1 MMKTY
6 EESVEINHSL
16 NWPYILGHTYEI
28 LVIDGSVSSCE
39 KSYYYT

>member
-16 NWPYILGHTYEI
+16 NWPYIPGHTYKI
-28 LVIDGSVSSCE
+28 LAIGGSVSSYE